1 MPAPAAASTA
11 TDSALTDIAIRYT
24 RPPGRVTVF
33 HQQLV
38 HRTAGCIVTVLE
50 HATIEEPVIVRD
62 AIVLER
68 GAPVVWFTFPGAWHD
83 IGRFH
88 TCRGDFTGFYANILT
103 PVRFVSP
110 KEWETTDLFLDVWL
124 DARGTSLL
132 DEDELE
138 AAVRNG
144 AVSAGDA
151 IRARAEAAALL
162 DGAAAGTW
170 PPAICRRWTLERAT
184 SARRDGTDGTP
195 GGAVV

>member
-1 MPAPAAASTA
+1 MPAPAVAFTA
-11 TDSALTDIAIRYT
+11 TDGALADIAIRYA

-38 HRTAGCIVTVLE
+38 HRTADCIVTVLD
-50 HATIEEPVIVRD
+50 HATVEKPVIVRD

-88 TCRGDFTGFYANILT
+88 TRHGDFTGFYANILT

-124 DARGTSLL
+124 DGRGTALL
-132 DEDELE
+132 DQDELD
-138 AAVRNG
+138 AAVVNG
-144 AVSAGDA
+144 AVSPGDA
-151 IRARAEAAALL
+151 VRARTEAAALL
-162 DGAAAGTW
+162 EGAAAGIW
-170 PPAICRRWTLERAT
+170 PPPICHEWTLERAVT
-184 SARRDGTDGTP
+184 VRRGGANGTP
-195 GGAVV
+195 DGAVV